1 MAGKSGVL
9 RTLLSLRSRGSARRR
24 RVLPGITGH
33 ARVGHRRRGELS
45 AKEHAVQG
53 EQALSAGRCAVLVQE
68 ARRSVNGVQTEE
80 VGSTGEVGWASKL
93 WVQSGA
99 SALKG
104 RWTQV
109 AWETQ
114 GGLPVRVS
122 LMLAPRASRG
132 MGRRER

>member
-1 MAGKSGVL
+1 M
-9 RTLLSLRSRGSARRR
+9 
-24 RVLPGITGH
+24 
-33 ARVGHRRRGELS
+33 
-45 AKEHAVQG
+45 QG

-114 GGLPVRVS
+114 G
-122 LMLAPRASRG
+122 ACQ
-132 MGRRER
+132 